1 MFTVT
6 PKSSGVA
13 ALETALLQFSPVVH
27 TLVAGTGFTLLV
39 YAPAGARGVYTFGC
53 IGVVP

>member
-1 MFTVT
+1 VFTVT